1 MAGVKRARRAAAS
14 SRSPSPEMDVLYYN
28 LLLAALRARQEAGI
42 AYYGA
47 FVADLEPV
55 PPDLYAHWVP
65 PPGSFAVQRADGDDD
80 ERGAE
85 DEDAAGRDGADDT
98 DADAGE
104 HAGSDGEG
112 GADDAS
118 AEAVVARRGPGRPRS
133 ARSRPGAS
141 AGGAAAG
148 GESGGAAASEE
159 AMMPAWLKE
168 LIAADRER
176 AAQQQQGGEQG
187 GADEQQQGAEGLSFP
202 VVDSNMIRG
211 SFPAAVAA
219 VRFLERARR
228 RLGGLPGRTGEV
240 EMGGGVGG
248 EGEKWKDRLAE
259 EMMTSAL
266 GVKGTLGSREGG
278 RGREGG
284 GEKIER
290 WTPNEDAIL
299 LAIKTRWLNYLKG
312 LFRRHRWCTSAL
324 APPLSKEA
332 AALLPP
338 PPSPPPTPPPA
349 PAPSTSAATEA
360 VSAEARA
367 STPPPSAT
375 AAAAASAPLAPRP
388 HLSLPLPASATP
400 PPSAPPPP
408 APVAAAGSQGAAGR
422 ALLSMPAVPPAGAA
436 ADGGAGRAGGTVG
449 AAPGAAPGAASGG
462 AGGGVATSGVGV
474 TPTKRSRSQSS
485 RPPAATPT
493 VPMAAHGGQEEG
505 GGEVDAGGEEER
517 VRRHERYL
525 TCLMLRAEKGPPP
538 HSLAATHELYCFA
551 CKSSEGQLSPCYWS
565 DEAVEATAAEWG
577 GGGGAVVGLIPRFIG
592 GAGLRMCCDNIDRG
606 LSGVKASWKRTGV
619 TVASDMMTDKNGRP
633 QANVFLVNDSGAV
646 FKDSVDCRMETKTGG
661 YVASILRPVVEEV
674 GPENVVAFCTD
685 DGSNY
690 AVACNQLI
698 AEWPHIQH
706 VPCATHVLDLFMED
720 VGKMP
725 WAKNVVDPAGD
736 ISSFVRNH
744 HWTRGYLRNP
754 EMVGAR
760 MLQALKPA
768 GTRFGTQYIVVS
780 RLCELRQSL
789 AQMVVSDVWKGWAV
803 GERKKPAEKFAAQ
816 VLDDAWWKTAEFFC
830 KLMKLPFFAM
840 RNTDADA
847 KGMMGRMYDTMLQL
861 TEDVGTVVEEDEEQ
875 LSYSDKVHI
884 RRLLKNRWD
893 GSLACP
899 MHVAGRILNPANQD
913 EDIFGSDAECT
924 KVFKAFITQHAEHL
938 CNHGKE
944 GDGGDDFGEV
954 LLELQEGVRAF
965 LDMKGSFGMGDAI
978 AQRSLVKEGKYD
990 MVKWWQWHGT
1000 DAPKLAAL
1008 AIRTLS
1014 QAVSASPCER
1024 GWSTWDGVHTARR
1037 NRLGS
1042 AKCRDLVFVAHNWN
1056 VVRNWHSCADVMPG
1070 VVLGN
1075 MPEPPMPEGYNVVE
1089 GDEEEEEEGDDVI
1102 LEDEYE

>member
-1 MAGVKRARRAAAS
+1 MAS
-14 SRSPSPEMDVLYYN
+14 
-28 LLLAALRARQEAGI
+28 
-42 AYYGA
+42 
-47 FVADLEPV
+47 
-55 PPDLYAHWVP
+55 
-65 PPGSFAVQRADGDDD
+65 
-80 ERGAE
+80 
-85 DEDAAGRDGADDT
+85 T
-98 DADAGE
+98 
-104 HAGSDGEG
+104 
-112 GADDAS
+112 
-118 AEAVVARRGPGRPRS
+118 VVN
-133 ARSRPGAS
+133 
-141 AGGAAAG
+141 
-148 GESGGAAASEE
+148 
-159 AMMPAWLKE
+159 PA
-168 LIAADRER
+168 
-176 AAQQQQGGEQG
+176 Q
-187 GADEQQQGAEGLSFP
+187 
-202 VVDSNMIRG
+202 
-211 SFPAAVAA
+211 
-219 VRFLERARR
+219 
-228 RLGGLPGRTGEV
+228 
-240 EMGGGVGG
+240 
-248 EGEKWKDRLAE
+248 
-259 EMMTSAL
+259 
-266 GVKGTLGSREGG
+266 
-278 RGREGG
+278 
-284 GEKIER
+284 
-290 WTPNEDAIL
+290 
-299 LAIKTRWLNYLKG
+299 
-312 LFRRHRWCTSAL
+312 
-324 APPLSKEA
+324 
-332 AALLPP
+332 
-338 PPSPPPTPPPA
+338 
-349 PAPSTSAATEA
+349 
-360 VSAEARA
+360 
-367 STPPPSAT
+367 STPPPDTGTASPDCAARVYLPDVDHDVFKHFRLIKVDEGKSQQYECRYCCNVFSGAAIRCAQHLASWRKMKRREVALCKEAPTEARVAMRKKYEAKT
-375 AAAAASAPLAPRP
+375 AAAAQRR
-388 HLSLPLPASATP
+388 
-400 PPSAPPPP
+400 
-408 APVAAAGSQGAAGR
+408 Q
-422 ALLSMPAVPPAGAA
+422 
-436 ADGGAGRAGGTVG
+436 
-449 AAPGAAPGAASGG
+449 
-462 AGGGVATSGVGV
+462 ATSDAIASV
-474 TPTKRSRSQSS
+474 TSSGKRSRITDYLETGAEAGK
-485 RPPAATPT
+485 RD
-493 VPMAAHGGQEEG
+493 AHEALALMFAGCRIPERVAEHPLFISA
-505 GGEVDAGGEEER
+505 VRAIRDAGTGY
-517 VRRHERYL
+517 V
-525 TCLMLRAEKGPPP
+525 PPNR
-538 HSLAATHELYCFA
+538 
-551 CKSSEGQLSPCYWS
+551 
-565 DEAVEATAAEWG
+565 
-577 GGGGAVVGLIPRFIG
+577 RFIG

-619 TVASDMMTDKNGRP
+619 TIASDMMTDKNGRP
-633 QANVFLVNDSGAV
+633 QANVFLVNDSGVV

-661 YVASILRPVVEEV
+661 YVTSILRPVVEEV

-685 DGSNY
+685 GGSNY

-780 RLCELRQSL
+780 RLCQLRQSL

-840 RNTDADA
+840 RKTDADA
-847 KGMMGRMYDTMLQL
+847 KGMMGRM
-861 TEDVGTVVEEDEEQ
+861 
-875 LSYSDKVHI
+875 
-884 RRLLKNRWD
+884 WD

-924 KVFKAFITQHAEHL
+924 KVFKAFITQHAEHP

-944 GDGGDDFGEV
+944 GDDGDDFGEV

-990 MVKWWQWHGT
+990 MVKWWQWHGI

-1042 AKCRDLVFVAHNWN
+1042 TKCRDLVFVAHNWN
-1056 VVRNWHSCADVMPG
+1056 VVRNWHSRADVMPG